1 MALLE
6 PLIEQIETDEMAVA
20 MTVAATVM
28 TMIGE
33 AVLKNMGFPV
43 TTTATVKFLIEEE
56 TAVHIIWPDE
66 EEED

>member
-1 MALLE
+1 MALLD

-28 TMIGE
+28 TVIGE

-43 TTTATVKFLIEEE
+43 TTKATVKFLIDEQ
-56 TAVHIIWPDE
+56 TAIHIIWPDE